1 MMISLDMIRGDVMKF
16 DEIAIRQKF
25 ETKSF
30 KMNKKVLIAFPSQY
44 DHQYMHKL
52 FYIE

>member
-30 KMNKKVLIAFPSQY
+30 KMNKEVPHNMTINIRIS
-44 DHQYMHKL
+44 